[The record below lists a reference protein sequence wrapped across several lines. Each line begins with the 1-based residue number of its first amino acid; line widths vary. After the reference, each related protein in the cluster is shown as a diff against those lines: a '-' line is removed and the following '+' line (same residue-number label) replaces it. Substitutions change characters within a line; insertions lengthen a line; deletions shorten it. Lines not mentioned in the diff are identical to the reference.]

1 MQTLIAYCIVVTAV
15 IYAGWVFMPQ
25 AMRRWLVAR
34 LIAIAPTS
42 QRDRLARFQ
51 LGGESAGCGTCKGCA
66 DHAPA
71 APAKTINRHR
81 C

>member
-1 MQTLIAYCIVVTAV
+1 MQTLIAYFIVVTAV

-34 LIAIAPTS
+34 LIAIAPSS
-42 QRDRLARFQ
+42 QRVRLASFQ
-51 LGGESAGCGTCKGCA
+51 LDSESVECGTCKGCT

-71 APAKTINRHR
+71 APARTTSRHD